1 MVIIDTD
8 ERKQMYMNWTEK
20 EKKIERISQSD
31 TFLDDSTNIGKLISD
46 KDNMHVTYLI

>member
-1 MVIIDTD
+1 MFIIDTD

-20 EKKIERISQSD
+20 EKKMREYQRD

-46 KDNMHVTYLI
+46 KDNMHVTYLN